1 MYYFLVF
8 ELCQEQKSK
17 LLTSCTKCSAITAL
31 HFSKQ
36 YIIAHLCIRLYTIS
50 MAKKRDYTQL
60 KQLGEQLFQQGYQ
73 QVQIADKLGVSKTT
87 VNNWAIKGNWQKK
100 KDNIILSKDTRLS
113 ELYEELKEFS
123 RMIQEKEDF
132 KVASSKEADA
142 RRKLIKDIKDLETSY
157 NIAETIQ
164 IGRDF
169 TTYLKDLDFDF
180 AMLVLESYEGF
191 VNHIIEKQKWQ
202 S

>member
-60 KQLGEQLFQQGYQ
+60 KQVGEQLFQQGYQ
-73 QVQIADKLGVSKTT
+73 QVQIAEKLGVSKTT

-100 KDNIILSKDTRLS
+100 MDNIILSKDTRLS

-123 RMIQEKEDF
+123 RMIQEKEKY
-132 KVASSKEADA
+132 KVADSKEADA
-142 RRKLIKDIKDLETSY
+142 RRKLIRDIKDLETSY